1 MLGSKTR
8 GSRRG
13 WRTVQVA
20 VALGA
25 AVALTV
31 AGCSSSSSDDTGKKN
46 RSKMVEFVKSYDG
59 PGLAR
64 NYKWG
69 SNGELEKALIW
80 MYKVDPSGE
89 IKPVVQIDSSGKE
102 VAATDQAAAA
112 KAAGDGKATCTEQSI
127 AMAGPL
133 TGPNANLGLNIVRG
147 VRLALDEFN
156 KANPGCK
163 VTLKEFD
170 TEGNPQKATQVI
182 PTIINDKSIVAL
194 IGPTFSGETK
204 ATGQVLSEANL
215 LALTPSATNPDLTKN
230 NWKTFFRGLG
240 NDAVQG
246 PAVAKYLQT
255 SGKYKKVCVV
265 KDNTE
270 YGTGL
275 AKNLTETLGPIAD
288 AGCAADVKEG
298 DKDFSAVVSKLNSA
312 KPDAI
317 YYAGYYAEAAPLV
330 QQLRSGGV
338 TAEFISADGTKDVEF
353 VKQAGNA
360 ATGALLSCPC
370 GPAPDS
376 FASAYKASSGFDA
389 GTYSTEGYD
398 LTTIVLKGITAA
410 GK

>member
-1 MLGSKTR
+1 MVR
-8 GSRRG
+8 N
-13 WRTVQVA
+13 A
-20 VALGA
+20 VILGA
-25 AVALTV
+25 AAALSL
-31 AGCSSSSSDDTGKKN
+31 AGCSDKSTDNGSGTTG
-46 RSKMVEFVKSYDG
+46 G
-59 PGLAR
+59 GGA
-64 NYKWG
+64 
-69 SNGELEKALIW
+69 ALTIQ
-80 MYKVDPSGE
+80 
-89 IKPVVQIDSSGKE
+89 PVVQVDQDGKE
-102 VAATDQAAAA
+102 VAAGDSSAAAT
-112 KAAGDGKATCTEQSI
+112 AAGDGKATCSPAAI

-147 VRLALDEFN
+147 VKLAIDEFN
-156 KANPGCK
+156 KANAGCK
-163 VTLKEFD
+163 ITLKEFD

-182 PTIINDKSIVAL
+182 PTIINDPSIVGL

-204 ATGQVLSEANL
+204 ATGQVPSDAGL

-230 NWKTFFRGLG
+230 GWKTFFRGLG

-246 PAVAKYLQT
+246 PAVAKYLA
-255 SGKYKKVCVV
+255 SGGKYKKICVV

-275 AKNLTETLGPIAD
+275 AANLTSTLGSIAD
-288 AGCAADVKEG
+288 ASCVADVKEG

-353 VKQAGNA
+353 VKQAGDA
-360 ATGALLSCPC
+360 SKDALLSCPC

-376 FASAYKASSGFDA
+376 FAKAYKESSGFEA
-389 GTYSTEGYD
+389 GTYSVEGYD
-398 LTTIVLKGITAA
+398 LTTIVLKAIAS
-410 GK
+410 GKTSRADVVEFVRTYSGQGLARQYSWCSSGELAKALIWMYQVK

>member
-1 MLGSKTR
+1 MYQVNGS
-8 GSRRG
+8 G
-13 WRTVQVA
+13 Q
-20 VALGA
+20 
-25 AVALTV
+25 LTI
-31 AGCSSSSSDDTGKKN
+31 D
-46 RSKMVEFVKSYDG
+46 
-59 PGLAR
+59 
-64 NYKWG
+64 
-69 SNGELEKALIW
+69 
-80 MYKVDPSGE
+80 
-89 IKPVVQIDSSGKE
+89 PVVQIDSDGKQ

-112 KAAGDGKATCTEQSI
+112 KAAGDGQATCAEQSI

-156 KANPGCK
+156 KANPNCK
-163 VTLKEFD
+163 VNLKEFD

-182 PTIINDKSIVAL
+182 PTIVNDKSVVAL

-204 ATGQVLSEANL
+204 ATGQILSEAGL

-230 NWKTFFRGLG
+230 GWKTFFRGLG

-246 PAVAKYLQT
+246 PAVAKYLAG
-255 SGKYKKVCVV
+255 SGKYKKICVV

-275 AKNLTETLGPIAD
+275 AQNLTDTLGAIAD
-288 AGCAADVKEG
+288 PSCAAEIKEG
-298 DKDFSAVVSKLNSA
+298 DKDFSAVVSKLNAA
-312 KPDAI
+312 KPDGI

-353 VKQAGNA
+353 TKQAGDA
-360 ATGALLSCPC
+360 SKGSLLSCPC

-376 FASAYKASSGFDA
+376 FAAAYKASSGFEA

-398 LTTIVLKGITAA
+398 LTTIVLKGIAAA